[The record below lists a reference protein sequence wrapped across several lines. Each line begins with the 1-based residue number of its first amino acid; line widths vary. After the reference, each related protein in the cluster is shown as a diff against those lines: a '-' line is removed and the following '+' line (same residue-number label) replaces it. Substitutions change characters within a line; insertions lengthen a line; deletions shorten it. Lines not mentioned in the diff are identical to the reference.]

1 MVKTCGSAFGAATLP
16 SAWMACDRSLA
27 RRGAVAVF
35 SRHHQDTCSIEC
47 KQAVSPK
54 CHLQAVHRARHHRL
68 RSERDLPSDVG
79 PPGRGGG
86 AAVDAR
92 GMAWV
97 LTVHADRC
105 GRACFTPLITALAVP
120 HRAKHGYWHLILSG
134 AAALPAVRRDL
145 THSNADVRMYCA
157 RALDHLVDE
166 TAYPAVIAA
175 LDDGDPRVREEALHA
190 LACDR
195 CKDNACRPEKADVL
209 PRGMQLLRT
218 DPDRRVRAFAAEVS
232 AAGSTRIQTPR
243 PRSSKPVARIR
254 IRRCGRKRLG
264 TRRAVPSTVRRGQ
277 RRQRP
282 QVARSSRSVDI
293 DSRGLACDGRRA
305 TRKRR

>member
-218 DPDRRVRAFAAEVS
+218 DPDRRVRAFAAEV
-232 AAGSTRIQTPR
+232 
-243 PRSSKPVARIR
+243 VARWVHTLSLIH
-254 IRRCGRKRLG
+254 I
-264 TRRAVPSTVRRGQ
+264 
-277 RRQRP
+277 
-282 QVARSSRSVDI
+282 
-293 DSRGLACDGRRA
+293 
-305 TRKRR
+305 